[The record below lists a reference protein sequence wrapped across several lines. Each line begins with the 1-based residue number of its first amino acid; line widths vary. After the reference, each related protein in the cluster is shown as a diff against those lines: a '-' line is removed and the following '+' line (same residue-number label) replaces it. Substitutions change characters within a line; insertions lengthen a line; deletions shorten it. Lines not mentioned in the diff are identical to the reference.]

1 MTGEKK
7 QTKKEAKQNKLLGQ
21 AYYNAKRPSAYGGV
35 QALKRT
41 TKLKQSAVKHWLSY
55 QDAYTLHKPTRRMFS
70 RRRIVVGEINHQW
83 QADLID
89 VQILKRDSD
98 GYSYLLSVI
107 DVLSKYALVVAL
119 KNKSGPTLV
128 MAFRQIFAEG
138 RMSLRL
144 QTDKGAEFLN
154 RTVQRF
160 LKEEGVEFYVTQN
173 EDIKASVVE
182 RFNRTL
188 KEKLWRYFT
197 RRNTI

>member
-1 MTGEKK
+1 
-7 QTKKEAKQNKLLGQ
+7 
-21 AYYNAKRPSAYGGV
+21 
-35 QALKRT
+35 
-41 TKLKQSAVKHWLSY
+41 
-55 QDAYTLHKPTRRMFS
+55 MFS

-89 VQILKRDSD
+89 VQRLKRDND

-107 DVLSKYALVVAL
+107 DVLSKYAWVVAP